1 VNNRGRTAWR
11 AVDVGRDDVIERTLN
26 QLDALGIRQIA
37 VTVGWQAAELRRAIT
52 ESTRLSPALKR
63 KIVYFENPSW
73 GKPNGL
79 SVQAARPF
87 LTERTLLVMADQ
99 IAAPELVR
107 DSVRDADGA

>member
-1 VNNRGRTAWR
+1 VLSTLGGTTL
-11 AVDVGRDDVIERTLN
+11 IERTLN

-99 IAAPELVR
+99 IAGAR
-107 DSVRDADGA
+107 AGARSVRDADGA